1 MSKERG
7 QTREGGRD
15 KGEGKRDFHGLRVGG
30 VSLEA
35 RLEGIRIPA
44 IAIHPIL
51 NKKST
56 SVTYWRNGV
65 KFAD

>member
-1 MSKERG
+1 MSKEGG

-15 KGEGKRDFHGLRVGG
+15 KGEGGLEEGEGKRDFHGLRVGG

-51 NKKST
+51 KIIF
-56 SVTYWRNGV
+56 SVVGKN
-65 KFAD
+65 